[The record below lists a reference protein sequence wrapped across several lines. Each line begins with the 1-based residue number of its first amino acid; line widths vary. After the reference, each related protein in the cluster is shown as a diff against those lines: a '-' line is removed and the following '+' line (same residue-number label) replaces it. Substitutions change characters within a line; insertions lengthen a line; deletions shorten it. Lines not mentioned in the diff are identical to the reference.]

1 MTERAP
7 DAVEA
12 SGAPRECVECRRPLP
27 DYIRPTW
34 TRQRGA
40 LLLCHDC
47 QKGY

>member
-12 SGAPRECVECRRPLP
+12 SGDPREY
-27 DYIRPTW
+27 DYVRPTW